1 MADGGPGPSL
11 PMQALHAPEQR
22 HRRPAPAARPVTPET
37 AGSADLPPCDAE
49 PGLPED
55 SELQVLLHLAERL
68 LAAPDAPGAAR
79 EVLDSV
85 VGGYGI
91 PRAVLLAA
99 PDGGLTVLAS
109 HGLASALPP
118 AGPCDSAAVRRALDT
133 GSVVLL
139 RSLALEHEPWLTEL
153 LPPAVDLLVVP
164 VTAGGRRFGAL
175 VLQLPVLREPAWH
188 LAIVPALERA
198 AACLAR
204 SLRTLWRV
212 QQLERL
218 AATDD
223 LTMIANRRSFMSSLE
238 RELARSTRSGEPVTL
253 VILDLD
259 GFKAVN
265 DEHGH
270 PAGDEALRN
279 VAAALTIVCRDLDT
293 PARYGG
299 EEFAVIL
306 PDCGPSQGMEIAERL
321 RAAVRA
327 APAVTTLT
335 ASAGVATFPQHG
347 RDVDTLVRV
356 ADDALLTAK
365 RGGRNRTVQGRLTG
379 EISVVDAVLR
389 LDDAPGAQCWT

>member
-1 MADGGPGPSL
+1 VPD
-11 PMQALHAPEQR
+11 
-22 HRRPAPAARPVTPET
+22 
-37 AGSADLPPCDAE
+37 
-49 PGLPED
+49 D
-55 SELQVLLHLAERL
+55 SELHVLLRLAERL
-68 LAAPDAPGAAR
+68 LAAPDAVQAGV
-79 EVLDSV
+79 ELLDAM
-85 VGGYGI
+85 VGSYGF

-99 PDGGLTVLAS
+99 PEGRLPVLAS
-109 HGLASALPP
+109 HGVTSAATPP
-118 AGPCDSAAVRRALDT
+118 GRCDSPAVAHAVQGGT
-133 GSVVLL
+133 PVLL
-139 RSLALEHEPWLTEL
+139 PRVFAGDEPWLTRL
-153 LPPAVDLLVVP
+153 LPEGADLLVVP
-164 VTAGGRRFGAL
+164 VVAGGRQFGAL

-188 LAIVPALERA
+188 TSITPALERA

-212 QQLERL
+212 EHLERL

-223 LTMIANRRSFMSSLE
+223 LTMIANRRSFTSSLE
-238 RELARSTRSGEPVTL
+238 RELARSARSGEPVSL

-265 DEHGH
+265 DLHGH

-306 PDCGPSQGMEIAERL
+306 PDCGAAQGLEIAERL

-347 RDVDTLVRV
+347 RDVDTLVLA
-356 ADDALLTAK
+356 ADDALLAAK
-365 RGGRNRTVQGRLTG
+365 RGGRNRSVQARPAGDL
-379 EISVVDAVLR
+379 SVADAVLR
-389 LDDAPGAQCWT
+389 LDHLPTAAQCRS